1 MKWPWREKIAGIESV
16 RMKSNVVEIGAPQ
29 NASRED
35 FIDLF
40 LHYTEGDISPEMF
53 RLWSAIS
60 LVAGAL
66 ERRVWIKNGS
76 RFAYPNLYTLLVAPP
91 GVGKGIIENV
101 RDLWTETCQPGTKT
115 PAFHVA
121 PDSMT
126 KASLIDTLEEASTSF
141 LGTGGAPFRYNSL
154 LVAAE
159 EFSVLLPA
167 YDMEYI
173 GVLNS
178 IWQNKARHEERRR
191 HGRKQQTMIENPTL
205 NLLGG
210 AQPAWLAALFP
221 EEAWNTGLARR
232 LVMIYATDT
241 PHRSLFYDPEVDE
254 SIRALVLKRLGDMS
268 GLYGQM
274 QWEGE
279 AIQSLD
285 GWYMRGDPLMG
296 GPPVPEHSKLQH
308 YNRSRGLL
316 ALKLCIIASIAR
328 SLEKVIRLIDVER
341 ALGWLI
347 EAERRM
353 PDIFRAMVGRSD
365 RDVID
370 ELHMYLMA
378 LFQRDK
384 KKVPGEALRRFL
396 LERVPH
402 EKVETIIAAAE
413 RANIIARVA
422 SASAADSDNWIPRP
436 RYNNSPE

>member
-1 MKWPWREKIAGIESV
+1 MTSKVQKIGDL
-16 RMKSNVVEIGAPQ
+16 P
-29 NASRED
+29 NASQATLPATLD

-40 LHYTEGDISPEMF
+40 MTYSQGDISPELF
-53 RLWSAIS
+53 RLWSAIAM
-60 LVAGAL
+60 VGGAL

-76 RFAYPNLYTLLVAPP
+76 RFAYANLYTLLVAPP

-101 RDLWTETCQPGTKT
+101 RDLWEEVCQPGTKI

-126 KASLIDTLEEASTSF
+126 KASLIDSLAEAATSF
-141 LGTGGAPFRYNSL
+141 LGTGGAPFRYHSL

-159 EFSVLLPA
+159 EFSVLLPT

-178 IWQNKARHEERRR
+178 IWMNKSKYEERRR
-191 HGRKQQTMIENPTL
+191 HGRHQQTLVENPTL

-232 LVMIYATDT
+232 LMMIYATDT
-241 PHRSLFYDPEVDE
+241 PHRSLFYDPHVEEGV
-254 SIRALVLKRLGDMS
+254 RQLVLDRLGEMS
-268 GLYGQM
+268 ALYGQM
-274 QWEGE
+274 RWEGD
-279 AIQSLD
+279 AMLALD
-285 GWYMRGDPLMG
+285 EWYMGGDPLMG
-296 GPPVPEHSKLQH
+296 GQPVPDHSKLQH

-316 ALKLCIIASIAR
+316 SLKLCIIASVSRSNELIIRIA
-328 SLEKVIRLIDVER
+328 DVDR
-341 ALGWLI
+341 AIGWLL

-370 ELHMYLMA
+370 EMHMYMMA
-378 LFQRDK
+378 LYQRDRK
-384 KKVPGEALRRFL
+384 KIAGEIIRRFL

-402 EKVETIIAAAE
+402 EKVETIISAAE
-413 RANIIARVA
+413 RANIIARMA
-422 SASAADSDNWIPRP
+422 GTEDQWIPRP
-436 RYNNSPE
+436 RYDNSPE